1 MNLSIFHIAV
11 MLATVFS
18 VIAAGLCAARSVRS
32 SEGYALGGRSAGVP
46 MIAGSI
52 AGTIVGGGATVGTA
66 QLAYTCGLSAWWFT
80 LGSGIAF
87 IIMGLFYASRLR
99 GTGLATIPEFLAA
112 HYGTRAEEASSLIA
126 SAGMFF
132 SVVASTL
139 PGIQIL
145 SAFFGVSHA
154 AAAAILAVLVMGYT
168 FFGGMKSAGIGG
180 ILKMGIIFFALFAAG
195 FSAFRGL
202 LSINDFSAVFP
213 DTPWLSLFGAGTD
226 TALAS
231 LFSVVVGVLCTQTYV
246 QAVFSAATP
255 WEAAAGCFTAAAVTI
270 PVGLPSVAIGM
281 YMRAFDPNVLPVLV
295 LPSYLISHESEWLAG
310 IALGGILLSLIGSI
324 GGLSLGIGTMIAR
337 DMAGEIF
344 HIKNDKMLLRITK
357 GAVLAVLIA
366 ASLVSAAN
374 AGSQVLFWNYL
385 SMALRGGGI
394 FLPLSLAIFRPGL
407 IPKSWAL
414 ASMLLSTAVSLLLTF
429 FPVFSVNPL
438 FAGLA
443 VSTAVLA
450 AGFLSVKTQK

>member
-1 MNLSIFHIAV
+1 MNLSVFHIAV

-52 AGTIVGGGATVGTA
+52 AGTIVGGG
-66 QLAYTCGLSAWWFT
+66 
-80 LGSGIAF
+80 
-87 IIMGLFYASRLR
+87 
-99 GTGLATIPEFLAA
+99 
-112 HYGTRAEEASSLIA
+112 
-126 SAGMFF
+126 
-132 SVVASTL
+132 
-139 PGIQIL
+139 
-145 SAFFGVSHA
+145 
-154 AAAAILAVLVMGYT
+154 
-168 FFGGMKSAGIGG
+168 G

-202 LSINDFSAVFP
+202 LSMNDFSAVFP

-270 PVGLPSVAIGM
+270 PVGLPSVSIGM

-357 GAVLAVLIA
+357 GAVLVVLIA

-443 VSTAVLA
+443 VSAAVLA
-450 AGFLSVKTQK
+450 AGFLSVKTRK